1 MKSDVKKLFAIMAEL
16 KSGQLA
22 VCLLS
27 NFENHMGNLSKKDL
41 DKAISIIN
49 SKSNDNLALMFQLD
63 SYRFNFP
70 HLLHEDKNIFANAL
84 NHPYYADH
92 DKTIKI
98 SIPDLPDEKSMRE
111 ILEFAK
117 EEK

>member
-22 VCLLS
+22 TCLLS

-49 SKSNDNLALMFQLD
+49 GKSNDNLALMFQLD
-63 SYRFNFP
+63 TYRFNFP
-70 HLLHEDKNIFANAL
+70 HLLHEDKNIFVNAL
-84 NHPYYADH
+84 NHPHYADH

-98 SIPDLPDEKSMRE
+98 SLPEMPDERTMRE
-111 ILEFAK
+111 IFESAK
-117 EEK
+117 I

>member
-1 MKSDVKKLFAIMAEL
+1 MNSDVEKLFAILDEM
-16 KSGQLA
+16 KSGYLA
-22 VCLLS
+22 ICLLS

-49 SKSNDNLALMFQLD
+49 GKSNDNLALMFQLD

-70 HLLHEDKNIFANAL
+70 HLLHEDKNIFVNAL

-98 SIPDLPDEKSMRE
+98 SLPEMPDERTMRE
-111 ILEFAK
+111 TFES
-117 EEK
+117 EKI